1 MRSVTRRAATAT
13 NDMAVKPGRNELC
26 YCGSG
31 KKFKHCHGGLS
42 AAASPPQ
49 VLSSQQ
55 IGALVALVNEG
66 RLSEAATN
74 ARSSLMSHPNAG
86 ILWKI
91 LSVAL
96 VRQGKDALQALRRA
110 AELLPHDAEA
120 LRNLG
125 AALHDRGQWAAAL
138 TSLRQALAI
147 EPDDADAL
155 LDAADALRGLARARE
170 AVPLYQRA
178 LLLSPQLPE
187 AQNNLG
193 NAFLELGQYADAAG
207 CYQRALELKPQ
218 DAQILSNLSNAM
230 RQLGRPDE
238 AAAMSRRAI
247 ALDPGLSIAH
257 NNLGLALA
265 ALGRREEAVASYRQ
279 ALQLNPAY
287 VEALNNLG
295 NVLRD
300 LGERRSAV
308 PLYRQAI
315 GLDPGRAETHCNLAN
330 VLFELRQTDEAVAG
344 YRQALALQSDYA
356 AAHLGL
362 AFALRQQRR
371 PADAQ
376 VSCQAAL
383 AVNPNYVEAL
393 SFLGELRA
401 DSGQFD
407 EAQKLFQR
415 ALEINPDFSFAL
427 ASVATHRK
435 MSSDD
440 TSWLR
445 RAEALAAKQLPL
457 GHEINLRYALG
468 KYFDDLRQYDDAFN
482 QYRQAN
488 ELTKRYGIKYNDAN
502 LTQRIDQI
510 IRSFDT
516 ALLREWRAGASASE
530 VPVFIIGMPR
540 SGTSLTEQILASH
553 PYVFGGGEVTF
564 WNAAYDAYRDAELE
578 GKAGADLIAGMASG
592 YLEHLA
598 SLSGGAPR
606 VVDKMPANF
615 MYAGLI
621 HGVFPQARIIHMRR
635 HPFDTCL
642 SIYFQ
647 NFFNIGP
654 YANDLD
660 DLAHYYSEYLRITS
674 HWRAVLPA
682 TTLLEVPYEALIED
696 QEGWTRRMLD
706 FIGLPWDPRCLDFH
720 RTDRV
725 VITASKW
732 QVRQRLTSA
741 SAGRWRNYEKYVA
754 PLRRLL
760 NLVPQP

>member
-1 MRSVTRRAATAT
+1 
-13 NDMAVKPGRNELC
+13 MAGKPGRNELC
-26 YCGSG
+26 FCGSG
-31 KKFKHCHGGLS
+31 KKFKHCHGGLPPTVS
-42 AAASPPQ
+42 SPQ
-49 VLSSQQ
+49 ILSSHQ

-66 RLSEAATN
+66 RLGEAEFK
-74 ARSSLMSHPNAG
+74 ARTSLTSHPHAG

-125 AALHDRGQWAAAL
+125 AALHDQGQWAAAL
-138 TSLRQALAI
+138 DSLRQALAI

-155 LDAADALRGLARARE
+155 VDAADALRGLGRARE

-193 NAFLELGQYADAAG
+193 NAFLELGEYADAVG
-207 CYQRALELKPQ
+207 RYQRALGLKPQ
-218 DAQILSNLSNAM
+218 DAQILCNLSNAL
-230 RQLGRPDE
+230 RQLGRLDE
-238 AAAMSRRAI
+238 AAATSRRAI

-265 ALGRREEAVASYRQ
+265 ALGRREQAVASYRQ
-279 ALQLNPAY
+279 ALQLVPAY

-308 PLYRQAI
+308 PLYAQAI
-315 GLDPGRAETHCNLAN
+315 GLDPGRAESHCNLGN
-330 VLFELRQTDEAVAG
+330 VLFELRESDEAVAS
-344 YRQALALQSDYA
+344 YRQALALQPDYA
-356 AAHLGL
+356 PAHLGL

-371 PADAQ
+371 PADAE

-383 AVNPNYVEAL
+383 AVNANYVEAI

-401 DSGQFD
+401 DGGQFD
-407 EAQKLFQR
+407 QAEKLFQR

-427 ASVATHRK
+427 ASIATHRK
-435 MSSDD
+435 MTGDD
-440 TSWLR
+440 TDWLQ
-445 RAEALAAKQLPL
+445 RAEALLAKQLPL
-457 GHEINLRYALG
+457 GHEISLRYALG
-468 KYFDDLRQYDDAFN
+468 KYFDDLQQYDEAFS

-488 ELTKRYGIKYNDAN
+488 ELTKRYGIKYNSAN
-502 LTQRIDQI
+502 LTQRIDLI
-510 IRSFDT
+510 IRSFDPM
-516 ALLREWRAGASASE
+516 LVREWRDRASPSE

-553 PYVFGGGEVTF
+553 PAVFGGGEVTF

-578 GKAGADLIAGMASG
+578 GKAGANLIPGMARN

-621 HGVFPQARIIHMRR
+621 HAVFPQARIIHMQR
-635 HPFDTCL
+635 HPLDTCL

-660 DLAHYYSEYLRITS
+660 DLAHYYSEYFRITS

-706 FIGLPWDPRCLDFH
+706 FIGLPWDPKCLDFH

-725 VITASKW
+725 VITASRW
-732 QVRQRLTSA
+732 QVRQKITAA

-754 PLRRLL
+754 PLRHLL
-760 NLVPQP
+760 DLVPRP